1 MARWRSTRLGATL
14 GAVGLVWMVVAG
26 GAAAGNNGT
35 LKVHDPGTPTG
46 TPDNDP
52 SVGCGFDLEAFGL
65 DVGQVGSIAFTVQGG
80 DDPEGVGA
88 DGGLLGP
95 ADATG
100 YAAAGPF
107 DLPSGHYLATLY
119 GKDGAADVKAKS
131 KVFKVTCD
139 NPGGGGGGGGGGG
152 QG

>member
-35 LKVHDPGTPTG
+35 LKVHDAGTPTE

-52 SVGCGFDLEAFGL
+52 TVGCGFDLEAFGL
-65 DVGQVGSIAFTVQGG
+65 DEGQVGSIAFTVQGD
-80 DDPEGVGA
+80 DDPQGVAA

-95 ADATG
+95 ADASG
-100 YAAAGPF
+100 YAVAGPF
-107 DLPSGHYLATLY
+107 DLPSGHYKATLY

-131 KVFKVTCD
+131 KVFHVTCD